1 MYVTRKK
8 KNISQAEAIAED
20 TVKIIV
26 EVSTEK
32 EVTEDKA
39 EVTAEEAEPGLTSS
53 IFPEPSEESV
63 DTENI

>member
-1 MYVTRKK
+1 M
-8 KNISQAEAIAED
+8 
-20 TVKIIV
+20 
-26 EVSTEK
+26 STE
-32 EVTEDKA
+32 ELVTEDKAEVTAETVAGKVITENKA